1 MSTPKRILIIDDH
14 PLYRDGLKARL
25 GVRPDFSVVGEA
37 GTCAEGLR
45 LAQNLSP
52 DLAVIDISLPDGSGL
67 AFLEHVQHERPGLPV
82 IVLSMHHEAEYAQR
96 CLSLGARGY
105 LSKNS
110 APEELEEAMTSVL
123 DGGIYVSPSL
133 LDSSGPAGAFDSL
146 SRQERDVARRLGQ
159 GETITGIAQAL
170 GVSVTTAS
178 TYRTRAMRKL
188 GITTTSGLIRYLLE
202 RGLPGL

>member
-1 MSTPKRILIIDDH
+1 MRLLIVDDH
-14 PLYRDGLKARL
+14 AV
-25 GVRPDFSVVGEA
+25 VRRGTMNIIADRFPNCVFSEA
-37 GTCAEGLR
+37 GTLHEAR
-45 LAQNLSP
+45 LVLETTP
-52 DLAVIDISLPDGSGL
+52 FDLVMLDISLPDGSGL
-67 AFLEHVQHERPGLPV
+67 AFREHVQHERPGLPV

>member
-1 MSTPKRILIIDDH
+1 MMRLLIVDDH
-14 PLYRDGLKARL
+14 AV
-25 GVRPDFSVVGEA
+25 VRRGTMNIIAERFPGCVFSEA
-37 GTCAEGLR
+37 GTLHEAR
-45 LAQNLSP
+45 LVLETTP
-52 DLAVIDISLPDGSGL
+52 FDLVMLDISLPDGSGL
-67 AFLEHVQHERPGLPV
+67 NFLEYAQHAQPGLPV

-110 APEELEEAMTSVL
+110 APEELAEAMTSVL

-133 LDSSGPAGAFDSL
+133 LDSSGPTGAFASL

-188 GITTTSGLIRYLLE
+188 GITTTTGLIRYLLE